1 MGDIQYIQS
10 QTSSKASLSFQENF
24 CEEMCFSPGVKK
36 KKNILLI
43 KQVFV
48 TTQHPEQKEQLA
60 GKTPLSASAGAC
72 FVFVI
77 QGICSGA
84 ADMEPQWS

>member
-24 CEEMCFSPGVKK
+24 CEEMCFSPSVKK

-60 GKTPLSASAGAC
+60 GKTPLSASAGVC

-77 QGICSGA
+77 QRICSGA